1 MVMETSTKKTLSKGQ
16 KIERARRVIG
26 ITQKELASRIGGI
39 SKQALAQWE
48 KSEVINEAKLEQ
60 VAFALGVTKEFID
73 KCNDE
78 SLLFH
83 IEHLREN
90 ASTYAFYFHC
100 TFNPLDKV
108 VELYE
113 RLLQVEKEKNEYLM
127 SKLRDLQQ

>member
-1 MVMETSTKKTLSKGQ
+1 METLKRKQLSKGE

-26 ITQKELASRIGGI
+26 LTQGELASRLGGI
-39 SKQALAQWE
+39 TKQALSKWE
-48 KSEVINEAKLEQ
+48 KSEEINEAKLEQ

-78 SLLFH
+78 ALLFH

-90 ASTYAFYFHC
+90 SSTYSFYFHC

-113 RLLQVEKEKNEYLM
+113 RLLQVEKEKNEYLI
-127 SKLRDLQQ
+127 SKLNELQQ

>member
-1 MVMETSTKKTLSKGQ
+1 METLTKKTILSKGQ

-26 ITQKELASRIGGI
+26 ITQGELALRIGGI
-39 SKQALAQWE
+39 SKQALSKWE
-48 KSEVINEAKLEQ
+48 QSEEINEAKLEQ
-60 VAFALGVTKEFID
+60 VAVALGVTKNFID
-73 KCNDE
+73 KCSDDA
-78 SLLFH
+78 LLFH

-90 ASTYAFYFHC
+90 SFTYAFYFNC

-127 SKLRDLQQ
+127 SKLQDLHQ